1 MGFDSG
7 SISCRFFALPSDMP
21 STQKC
26 VERFAAHAAPP
37 IDTLTKDPIQGWVS
51 HRHLLDRTINAD
63 TVLHAGYPYLQLL
76 KAERKIPTALLRAEI
91 RMEQIV
97 ELQARGVAFL
107 DWKTRAEIRKNV
119 TDRLLP
125 QMPPTLHGIEVV
137 LDDREHVLY
146 ATATTDKQCDALTL
160 EVQSALGIRLTPLG
174 PAEAAFRR
182 AGVDVNSLA
191 PTSLSPECE
200 DSQASGSVG
209 QDFLTWLW
217 FISERRTGGVRLGGG
232 DEFGIMIEGPL
243 VFVLEGEGA
252 HEATLRRGSPMISA
266 EAKTAL
272 LAGKKLRRA
281 VVNLARG
288 EELWRGTIDA
298 DTFVFRGLR
307 LPKGEAV
314 DRTGRFQ
321 ERMLALRTF
330 RETFFSAYEMFLAE
344 RATPSRWA
352 STRAEIHEWVA
363 SRKAKR

>member
-7 SISCRFFALPSDMP
+7 SVSFRLFALPSDMP
-21 STQKC
+21 AIPDC
-26 VERFAAHAAPP
+26 IERFAAKVVPP
-37 IDTLTKDPIQGWVS
+37 INTLGKDSLQGWVS
-51 HRHLLDRTINAD
+51 NRHLLDRTINAD
-63 TVLHAGYPYLQLL
+63 TVMHAGYLYLQLL
-76 KAERKIPTALLRAEI
+76 KAQRKIPPALLRAEI
-91 RMEQIV
+91 RMEQLV

-107 DWKTRAEIRKNV
+107 DWKTRAEIRKSV

-137 LDDREHVLY
+137 IDEKAEVLY
-146 ATATTDKQCDALTL
+146 ATATTDKQCDALSL
-160 EVQSALGIRLTPLG
+160 ELQTTLGIRPVPLD
-174 PAEAAFRR
+174 PTEAAFRR
-182 AGVDVNSLA
+182 GGVNVGALA
-191 PTSLSPECE
+191 PTSFSPECE
-200 DSQASGSVG
+200 DSEASGSIG

-217 FISERRTGGVRLGGG
+217 FISEQRTGGVRLGSG
-232 DEFGIMIEGPL
+232 DEYGIMIEGPL
-243 VFVLEGEGA
+243 VFVLEGDGA
-252 HEATLRRGSPMISA
+252 HEATLRRGAPMISA

-288 EELWRGTIDA
+288 EDVWRGTIDA

-330 RETFFSAYEMFLAE
+330 REAFFTAYDLFLSE
-344 RATPSRWA
+344 RSVPSNWV
-352 STRAEIHEWVA
+352 STRAEIHQWIA
-363 SRKAKR
+363 TRKTKR